1 MTNILSYID
10 ITLSKVASV
19 KTLISSSKGNSSS
32 STQNEIIIKL
42 KIENNVSSLIIF
54 NKISEILIFECDII
68 NILFSSGFEPKYIMH
83 KGFSFLYFS
92 KSS

>member
-1 MTNILSYID
+1 MTNILSYFD

-19 KTLISSSKGNSSS
+19 KTLISSSKGNSS

-54 NKISEILIFECDII
+54 NK
-68 NILFSSGFEPKYIMH
+68 N
-83 KGFSFLYFS
+83 
-92 KSS
+92 

>member
-1 MTNILSYID
+1 MTNILSYFD

-19 KTLISSSKGNSSS
+19 KILISSSKGNSSS

-54 NKISEILIFECDII
+54 NK
-68 NILFSSGFEPKYIMH
+68 N
-83 KGFSFLYFS
+83 
-92 KSS
+92 